1 MGKRVLLAEDSL
13 TIQKVFELTFR
24 GSDIALTMV
33 DNGEDAIRLAGEIAP
48 DLVIADVSLPG
59 KSGFEVAAAL
69 SVSGRPKAL
78 PVLILSG
85 TLAPF
90 DEEKFRKSGAA
101 GVLFKPFESQELF
114 EKIETILKGGE
125 TARAAAEPKA
135 EPKRPAAEETW
146 DFTDVIEEAE
156 REAAKA
162 EEKRRPAGAP
172 APRGAE
178 ILAGLTSPVSAGE
191 GAASLGDFDVSLE
204 DLEGPSREVLAGPA
218 APIAEVVGSFDEAVD
233 EGAPPVEAGAAK
245 PPPHITGELFQDAP
259 PAVTDLT
266 AALDSIEEF
275 ADLEVKDEM
284 TLLEEEVA
292 ARAKAPAPAAP
303 QAPASPQ
310 PPEMKR
316 PASFSAMNAESRAQE
331 APPRRP
337 SIEPPPVVPPR
348 KPQAEPRVGAAAAT
362 AAAPGAAPDE
372 FSARTREVFEKV
384 AADAVEKAMWD
395 VMERL
400 SGEFSAKVREAVEAV
415 AWEVIPPTAEA
426 LIREEIA
433 RIRGQAEKKSS

>member
-48 DLVIADVSLPG
+48 DLVVADVTLPG
-59 KSGFEVAAAL
+59 KNGFEVASGL
-69 SVSGRPKAL
+69 SVSGRPKAV

-90 DEEKFRKSGAA
+90 DEEKFRKSGAS

-114 EKIETILKGGE
+114 EKIEAILRGGE
-125 TARAAAEPKA
+125 PARSAAEPKA

-156 REAAKA
+156 REAASAQEKA
-162 EEKRRPAGAP
+162 KPAAAP
-172 APRGAE
+172 VSRGADL
-178 ILAGLTSPVSAGE
+178 LAGLTSPATGAE
-191 GAASLGDFDVSLE
+191 GPASLGDFDVSLE

-218 APIAEVVGSFDEAVD
+218 VPIREVVGSFDEAVE
-233 EGAPPVEAGAAK
+233 EGAAPVEAGAAK
-245 PPPHITGELFQDAP
+245 PPPHITGDIFEDAP

-266 AALDSIEEF
+266 AALETVDELD
-275 ADLEVKDEM
+275 DLEVKDEM
-284 TLLEEEVA
+284 ALLEEAVA
-292 ARAKAPAPAAP
+292 AREKPPAPAAP
-303 QAPASPQ
+303 VESAPPA
-310 PPEMKR
+310 PPAMQR
-316 PASFSAMNAESRAQE
+316 PASFAA
-331 APPRRP
+331 AP
-337 SIEPPPVVPPR
+337 
-348 KPQAEPRVGAAAAT
+348 KDEPRVRAAPPQRPS
-362 AAAPGAAPDE
+362 AAPGAATDE
-372 FSARTREVFEKV
+372 FSARAREIFEKV
-384 AADAVEKAMWD
+384 AAEAVEKAMWD

-415 AWEVIPPTAEA
+415 AWEVIPPTAET